1 MTGTTTSNDTAHL
14 AAQAWPARMP
24 TLIGYITLFM
34 LVFCFGGW
42 SVTTTIS
49 GAIIASG
56 KIEVAQNRQIVQHPD
71 GGVVEWINVVEGQAV
86 KAGDTLVRLAGDALK
101 SELKIVE
108 GQLVELA
115 ARHDRLVAERDNTP
129 TVTFRPGTLAAAL
142 QNAAMAE
149 QVEGQRTLFHARK
162 ENLAQQFQRLTER
175 GAQISSK
182 ISGLNAQ
189 LVALETQRGLIN
201 QELTAQQELLN
212 KGLTQGSRVM
222 LLQREQAQMSG
233 EIGALSASLA
243 EAKGR
248 ITETQIEALQLSASR
263 REEASTQLRDIGNR
277 EIELVERQRALAE
290 RVARLD
296 IIAPV
301 SGTVLELQVTTPR
314 AVLRPADP
322 VLHLIP
328 QDRPLVIAVKV
339 TTFQIDQLSLGQP
352 VTLVFSA
359 FPARTTP
366 ELAGHITV
374 ISADALTDPR
384 SQQLY
389 YRVEIAPAAGELE
402 KLKGLKLLPGMPVEA
417 FIRTEDRTPLA
428 YLLKPFT
435 DYFTRAFREG

>member
-1 MTGTTTSNDTAHL
+1 MIGS
-14 AAQAWPARMP
+14 AAPELTQAWSARKPAI
-24 TLIGYITLFM
+24 IGYITLFM
-34 LVFCFGGW
+34 LVVCFGCW
-42 SVTTTIS
+42 SVTTTIT

-71 GGVVEWINVVEGQAV
+71 GGVVAMINVVEGQAV
-86 KAGDTLVRLAGDALK
+86 KAGDTLVRLAGDAVK

-108 GQLVELA
+108 GQLIEVA
-115 ARHDRLVAERDNTP
+115 ARHDRLVAERDNKAN
-129 TVTFRPGTLAAAL
+129 VTFRPKVLAAAL
-142 QNAAMAE
+142 ESAAMTE
-149 QVEGQRTLFHARK
+149 QVEGQRDLFQARK
-162 ENLAQQFQRLTER
+162 ENLAQQLQRFTER
-175 GAQISSK
+175 GDQISSQ
-182 ISGLNAQ
+182 ISGLSAQ
-189 LVALETQRGLIN
+189 LAAIRTQRDLIN
-201 QELTAQQELLN
+201 QELASQQELLN
-212 KGLTQGSRVM
+212 KGLTQGGRVM
-222 LLQREQAQMSG
+222 SLQREQARMSG
-233 EIGALSASLA
+233 EIGALAASLA

-263 REEASTQLRDIGNR
+263 REEANTQLRDIGNL
-277 EIELVERQRALAE
+277 EIELMERHRALAE

-314 AVLRPADP
+314 AVLRPADT
-322 VLHLIP
+322 VLHLVP
-328 QDRPLVIAVKV
+328 QDRPLVIAVQV
-339 TTFQIDQLSLGQP
+339 PTFQIDQLTLGQP

-389 YRVEIAPAAGELE
+389 YRTEIAPAAGELG

-435 DYFTRAFREG
+435 DYFTRAFRES